1 MLFNDYGRLRA
12 RDFFAVIV
20 DKGFVIIK
28 NTLLDQLNSGAV
40 YQPKQRDATV
50 YVRLKLTY
58 LTYIL
63 ASQKHINFLI
73 TT

>member
-1 MLFNDYGRLRA
+1 MLLNDYGRLRA

-20 DKGFVIIK
+20 DKGFVMIK
-28 NTLLDQLNSGAV
+28 NTLLDQLNSGTV